1 MPASDADDLL
11 AVMSRLRAPLSEVS
25 GKLRV
30 TDALALAGFDHPSFH
45 RSRLLTRAMRD
56 LGWDRARLRI
66 DGALSYVYARG
77 SLLEREQLL
86 VLERGAGDQILVKRR
101 SP

>member
-1 MPASDADDLL
+1 VPSDADDLL
-11 AVMSRLRAPLSEVS
+11 AVMNRLRSPLSEVS

-30 TDALALAGFDHPSFH
+30 SDALELAGLSHPSFH

-56 LGWDRARLRI
+56 LGWERARLRI

-77 SLLEREQLL
+77 SLLEREVLL
-86 VLERGAGDQILVKRR
+86 VLERGAGDQLFVKQR
-101 SP
+101 SL